1 MASAY
6 HGRSVLSITIY
17 IINITWERGEIKSFY
32 PMKKIITRLA
42 AILTGLPLICFVL
55 IGQTAVKNT
64 AQITKR
70 FDRLQADTFAL
81 QLKTDVPEAKLRAD
95 RKPWPDSIIRYSAAG
110 ERVNKSTYTYNDSG
124 IITKEEYFTWE
135 NDKWQNHVKTEYIY
149 SAIGNISIHETY
161 NWENSQWTFI
171 SKNIYE
177 RDAADN
183 VIRYEYHKGENNH
196 WVPLYKDITE
206 YDSAGHEILYEFYIN
221 ENNQW
226 IPESKYILAY
236 DDDGNRI
243 LNESYKNEDGVW
255 VGLDRNVIAY
265 ENSSVRLVSEDC
277 IWENNKW
284 ETTWKLSYINEGTS
298 LENNKVFAFH
308 LTRRSDYYNKTW
320 IEVGIN
326 IPLYGRLSV
335 SKHSE
340 EEDIKYK
347 TTYDMS
353 GNLIQLDVTGLW
365 NGTEYILEK
374 FIIEYVDNNPVSFEI
389 YNGNELYYKILRQYD
404 SDGYITF
411 EERYQWDV
419 DKMQIVTDS
428 KKIRISN
435 DIGYEIFYEYY
446 VGNESGNGWVGQ
458 IKYEKEYD
466 ANGKQTSHTYY
477 KWDNGN
483 WTGNHRDTYDEQ
495 DELGRATVYNQY
507 EWQSGRWEKV
517 SYIVSYPNALT
528 PDVSESVAA
537 DTEVW
542 SYAGSLHV
550 RTMQS
555 APLNIYTLA
564 GALLTRQT
572 LSAGETV
579 ITLPQGIY
587 IIQIGKTTHKIAV
600 TR

>member
-1 MASAY
+1 MVSAY
-6 HGRSVLSITIY
+6 YDRSALSITIY
-17 IINITWERGEIKSFY
+17 IINITWECGETKSFY

-42 AILTGLPLICFVL
+42 AILTGLPLVCFVL

-81 QLKTDVPEAKLRAD
+81 QLKTDVPEAQLRAD

-110 ERVNKSTYTYNDSG
+110 ERVNKSAYIYNDAG
-124 IITKEEYFTWE
+124 IITKYEYSEWK
-135 NDKWQNHVKTEYIY
+135 NYKWLNQVKTEYIY
-149 SAIGNISIHETY
+149 SAVGNISIYEHSRWI
-161 NWENSQWTFI
+161 NNQWTFT
-171 SKNIYE
+171 SKEVYE
-177 RDAADN
+177 RNDVDR
-183 VIRYEYHKGENNH
+183 VIRYEYHEWENNH
-196 WVPLYKDITE
+196 WVSSRKYITE
-206 YDSAGHEILYEFYIN
+206 YDSSERVTFNEFFIS
-221 ENNQW
+221 ENDQW
-226 IPESKYILAY
+226 IPDSKYILAY
-236 DDDGNRI
+236 DDDGNQI
-243 LNESYKNEDGVW
+243 LDEGYKNEDGVW
-255 VGLDRNVIAY
+255 VGLYRNVIAY
-265 ENSSVRLVSEDC
+265 ENSSVRLSSEDC

-284 ETTWKLSYINEGTS
+284 EITWKLSYINEGTS
-298 LENNKVFAFH
+298 LENNKVFAFL
-308 LTRRSDYYNKTW
+308 LTRRSDYYDETW

-335 SKHSE
+335 AKHSE

-365 NGTEYILEK
+365 NGMEYILEK
-374 FIIEYVDNNPVSFEI
+374 FIIEYVDNNPVSFEV
-389 YNGNELYYKILRQYD
+389 YNDNELYYKILRQYD

-435 DIGYEIFYEYY
+435 DAGYEIFYEYY
-446 VGNESGNGWVGQ
+446 VGNESGNDWIGQ

-483 WTGNHRDTYDEQ
+483 WTGSYRNTYDEQ

-528 PDVSESVAA
+528 PDVSESIAA
-537 DTEVW
+537 ATEVW
-542 SYAGSLHV
+542 SYAGSLHIHAI
-550 RTMQS
+550 QS